1 MKLRWPAPERNKA
14 PILDVLRR
22 VLPDKG
28 TLLEIASGTGQHVAY
43 FAEQLPHLR
52 FVPSDINLAN
62 LESIRAHREELLAR
76 PQTSSGGSTF
86 RSSAA
91 EDPAASTSNVLE
103 PREIDVRSSEWAVGK
118 VEAIFCANMIHI
130 APWSCTVG
138 LLDGVGRNLTVPG
151 VFVLYGP
158 FKVAG
163 RHTAPSNEEFD
174 RTLRARDE
182 TWGVRDVE
190 AVQEL
195 AGAQGL
201 VLDERVAMPSNNQ
214 CLVFR
219 R

>member
-1 MKLRWPAPERNKA
+1 MKLCWPAPERNKT

-22 VLPDKG
+22 VLPEKG

-43 FAEQLPHLR
+43 FAEQLPHLY

-62 LESIRAHREELLAR
+62 LESIRAHRDELLTRAD
-76 PQTSSGGSTF
+76 T
-86 RSSAA
+86 SAA
-91 EDPAASTSNVLE
+91 TGTENNVLE
-103 PREIDVRSSEWAVGK
+103 PREIDVRSSDWAVGK

-174 RTLRARDE
+174 LTLRARDE

-190 AVQEL
+190 AVTAL
-195 AGAQGL
+195 AEAQGL

>member
-1 MKLRWPAPERNKA
+1 MKLSWPAPERNKA

-22 VLPDKG
+22 VLPARG
-28 TLLEIASGTGQHVAY
+28 TLLEIASGTGQHVAF
-43 FAEQLPHLR
+43 FAEQLPQLR

-62 LESIRAHREELLAR
+62 LESIRAYRDELRA
-76 PQTSSGGSTF
+76 STQAGA
-86 RSSAA
+86 SSAG
-91 EDPAASTSNVLE
+91 DNVLE
-103 PREIDVRSSEWAVGK
+103 PREIDVRSSDWAVGK

-130 APWSCTVG
+130 APWTCTVG
-138 LLDGVGRNLTVPG
+138 LLEGVGRNLTVPG

-163 RHTAPSNEEFD
+163 QHTSASNEEFD

-190 AVQEL
+190 AVASL
-195 AGAQGL
+195 AEAQGL
-201 VLDERVAMPSNNQ
+201 VLDERVELPANNQ

>member
-22 VLPDKG
+22 VLPEKG

-76 PQTSSGGSTF
+76 P
-86 RSSAA
+86 
-91 EDPAASTSNVLE
+91 EASPGVGPDSNVLE
-103 PREIDVRSSEWAVGK
+103 PREIDVRSSDWAVGK

-174 RTLRARDE
+174 QTLRARDE
-182 TWGVRDVE
+182 SWGVRDVE
-190 AVQEL
+190 AVEEL
-195 AGAQGL
+195 ASAQGL

>member
-22 VLPDKG
+22 VLPEKG

-76 PQTSSGGSTF
+76 PAVSPGGGP
-86 RSSAA
+86 
-91 EDPAASTSNVLE
+91 DSNVLE

-138 LLDGVGRNLTVPG
+138 LLHGVGRNLTVPG

-158 FKVAG
+158 FKVG
-163 RHTAPSNEEFD
+163 GQHTAPSNEEFD
-174 RTLRARDE
+174 QTLRTRDE
-182 TWGVRDVE
+182 SWGVRDVE
-190 AVQEL
+190 AVEEL
-195 AGAQGL
+195 AAAQGL

>member
-1 MKLRWPAPERNKA
+1 MKLSWPAPERNKA

-22 VLPDKG
+22 VLPVRG
-28 TLLEIASGTGQHVAY
+28 TLLEIASGTGQHVAF
-43 FAEQLPHLR
+43 FAEQLPQLR

-62 LESIRAHREELLAR
+62 LESIRAHRDEL
-76 PQTSSGGSTF
+76 
-86 RSSAA
+86 RSRTQAC
-91 EDPAASTSNVLE
+91 ASTAGDNVLE
-103 PREIDVRSSEWAVGK
+103 PREIDVRSSDWAVGK

-158 FKVAG
+158 FKVGG
-163 RHTAPSNEEFD
+163 RHTSASNEEFD

-182 TWGVRDVE
+182 SWGVRDVE
-190 AVQEL
+190 AVAAL
-195 AGAQGL
+195 AEAQGL
-201 VLDERVAMPSNNQ
+201 VLDERVELPANNQ

>member
-1 MKLRWPAPERNKA
+1 MKLCWPAPERNKA

-22 VLPDKG
+22 VLPARG

-62 LESIRAHREELLAR
+62 LESIRAHRDEL
-76 PQTSSGGSTF
+76 
-86 RSSAA
+86 RSRAG
-91 EDPAASTSNVLE
+91 ASTGTWADNVLE

-130 APWSCTVG
+130 APWSCAVG

-158 FKVAG
+158 FKVG
-163 RHTAPSNEEFD
+163 GKHTAPSNEEFD
-174 RTLRARDE
+174 LTLRARDE

-190 AVQEL
+190 AVEEL
-195 AGAQGL
+195 ARAQGL
-201 VLDERVAMPSNNQ
+201 VLDELVAMPSHNQ